1 MRPSRSEEGQT
12 LVEFAL
18 VIPIV
23 MLLMLGL
30 FDLGRIVFINNSLSD
45 GARHGARHAATNP
58 RSADYCADIDTA
70 VRSATRG
77 QTFSSYTVTYTVIAS
92 DGTET
97 ASYAICEDG
106 VDGPGKPAMEAN
118 IAAAPGDRVQ
128 VELEAD
134 VDLAFGM
141 ITRAVGQETFT
152 LRAES
157 TMQVTFAPLNP

>member
-1 MRPSRSEEGQT
+1 MRLSRSEEGQT

-23 MLLMLGL
+23 ILLMLGL
-30 FDLGRIVFINNSLSD
+30 FDMGRIVFINNSLSD
-45 GARHGARHAATNP
+45 GARHGARHAATDP
-58 RSADYCADIDTA
+58 RSDDYCAEIDTA
-70 VRSATRG
+70 VRTATRG
-77 QTFSSYTVTYTVIAS
+77 QTFSTFDVTYTVIAA

-97 ASYAICEDG
+97 ASYAICVDG
-106 VDGPGKPAMEAN
+106 IDGPGKPAMESN

-141 ITRAVGQETFT
+141 ITRAVGQETFS

-157 TMQVTFAPLNP
+157 TMQVTFAPSNP